1 LIRRIKADEDVIGP
15 DNDRHIAEQT
25 DGRDVVCAWGSIP
38 VPGIRE
44 RANHVLSLCGKA
56 RSLLCFG
63 KSKTEQPLH
72 PLTLPFSTEL
82 RQLR

>member
-1 LIRRIKADEDVIGP
+1 MIRRIKADEDVIGP